1 MTLLVETSALVAIV
15 LDEPERPAFL
25 EYMSKALH
33 LSLPA
38 SGYLEAAMVLAKR
51 RNGKTRLDELVAG
64 FSMTFIPLDEP
75 VARLAADAFTRYGR
89 GTGHPAG
96 LNFGDCIAYA
106 TAMHLGCP
114 LLFKGDDFRHTDV
127 KAAL

>member
-1 MTLLVETSALVAIV
+1 MIVCETSALVAI
-15 LDEPERPAFL
+15 LQGEPEALSFRSL
-25 EYMSKALH
+25 MSTATGLV
-33 LSLPA
+33 LAAPS
-38 SGYLEAAMVLAKR
+38 YLEAVMVAR
-51 RNGKTRLDELVAG
+51 RSAYSRGDLDLLIDTFAIA
-64 FSMTFIPLDEP
+64 FIPLDEP
-75 VARLAADAFTRYGR
+75 IARLAADAFTRYGR
-89 GTGHPAG
+89 GTGHPAA